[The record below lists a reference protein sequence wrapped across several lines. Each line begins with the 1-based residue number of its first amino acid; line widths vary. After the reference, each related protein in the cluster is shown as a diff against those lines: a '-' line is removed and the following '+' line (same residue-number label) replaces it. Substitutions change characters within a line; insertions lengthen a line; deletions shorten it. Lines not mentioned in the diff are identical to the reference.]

1 MKLNINIYIFCTL
14 VFGLTSCFPFKT
26 LHSTTYIKANDAFI
40 LGNNEHQK
48 FSAQLTNTS
57 SNDLVI
63 WQCPISGGQHSPIT
77 LKPNEYT
84 KVVVAKNTAIR
95 IMNQSS
101 TEASVKLKVKGDTG
115 LSMEYN
121 N

>member
-14 VFGLTSCFPFKT
+14 VFGLTSCFHFKT
-26 LHSTTYIKANDAFI
+26 LHSTTFIKANDAFI

-48 FSAQLTNTS
+48 FKAQLTNTS

-77 LKPNEYT
+77 LKPNQCA
-84 KVVVAKNTAIR
+84 KILVVKNTAIR
-95 IMNQSS
+95 IMNQSN
-101 TEASVKLKVKGDTG
+101 TEASVKLIVKGDTG

>member
-1 MKLNINIYIFCTL
+1 MKIHILCTL
-14 VFGLTSCFPFKT
+14 IFGLTSCFHFKT
-26 LHSTTYIKANDAFI
+26 LHSTTFIKANDAFI

-48 FSAQLTNTS
+48 FKAQLTNTS

-77 LKPNEYT
+77 LKPNECA
-84 KVVVAKNTAIR
+84 KILVAKNTAVR
-95 IMNQSS
+95 IMNQSN